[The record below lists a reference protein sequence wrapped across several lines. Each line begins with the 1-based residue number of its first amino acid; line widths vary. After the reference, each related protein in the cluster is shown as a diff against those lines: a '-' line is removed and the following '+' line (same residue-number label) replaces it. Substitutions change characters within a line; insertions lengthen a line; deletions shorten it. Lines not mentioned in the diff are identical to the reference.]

1 MTFKKRTQPPVSST
15 DVSYDG
21 DILDD
26 GSIEIRK
33 CTLEK
38 DAEGNVLGKKY
49 HRHVIHPG
57 DDYSNEPAE
66 VQAECQREHTAEK
79 VNARAAFVLA
89 LEKLL

>member
-1 MTFKKRTQPPVSST
+1 MTFRKRTQPPVSST
-15 DVSYDG
+15 KVSYDG
-21 DILDD
+21 DILED

-57 DDYSNEPAE
+57 DDYSHEPAE
-66 VQAECQREHTAEK
+66 VQAECLREHTVEK

-89 LEKLL
+89 LEELL